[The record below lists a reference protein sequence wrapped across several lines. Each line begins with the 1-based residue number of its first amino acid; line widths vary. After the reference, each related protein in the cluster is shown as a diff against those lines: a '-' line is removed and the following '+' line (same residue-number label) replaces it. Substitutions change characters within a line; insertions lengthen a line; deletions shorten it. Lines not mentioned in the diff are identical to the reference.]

1 MQRQKSFLLA
11 QGRQGDIEE
20 LAVRAKLEDRIL
32 IHRHRSL
39 SVGHAV
45 GEDILLA
52 VKRNRVSISG
62 EGLDLA
68 IRFGDGSWHGLDAC
82 KIMDAPLT
90 PMCSPALAAE
100 ISDPTDLARH
110 RLLRSYRNSEWERW
124 FEGLGLPCPVL
135 RGPVLDSSIAL
146 ADMAAQGHGV
156 AMLPRLLFRSWEE
169 EGRLVQPCDHS
180 VSIGSYWLTR
190 PRSKDETSGMRS
202 FKKWLLMTVRSSG
215 EAEAE

>member
-1 MQRQKSFLLA
+1 EAEHPEVDLRVFTNN
-11 QGRQGDIEE
+11 
-20 LAVRAKLEDRIL
+20 
-32 IHRHRSL
+32 
-39 SVGHAV
+39 
-45 GEDILLA
+45 
-52 VKRNRVSISG
+52 NRVSISG

-124 FEGLGLPCPVL
+124 FEGSGLPCPVL

-156 AMLPRLLFRSWEE
+156 AMLPRLLFRSWE
-169 EGRLVQPCDHS
+169 
-180 VSIGSYWLTR
+180 
-190 PRSKDETSGMRS
+190 
-202 FKKWLLMTVRSSG
+202 
-215 EAEAE
+215 